1 MSKRDLSP
9 LSGPPIGPDTPWL
22 APLAGYS
29 DLPFRRLCR
38 LYGADCAVTEMVSAK
53 GLIYRSPGTEAL
65 LLTAPDD
72 APLVLQL
79 YGAEPE
85 IMARAMDEL
94 LERGFRWFDLNAGC
108 PAPKVSKTGCGA
120 GMLRDEDARAS
131 LLAVAKVMI
140 ERAGPGCVG
149 VKMRR
154 GWRPGED
161 AYLELGERLADL
173 GAGWLTLHPR
183 WAKQG
188 FGGVADWSCL
198 TRLAERARVPVL
210 ASGDL
215 LTARDGVRC
224 LEQSGASGLMFARG
238 ALSDPAIFLRYKA
251 LRAEGVERGEQAE
264 LSDLEHSRRKQEL
277 VALIRAHVAFSR
289 EASPS
294 EHLAL
299 LKMRSFIPRYLKGT
313 TGARSLRKE
322 VISCSSWEQLD
333 ALLDAFLAL

>member
-1 MSKRDLSP
+1 MSERDLSP
-9 LSGPPIGPDTPWL
+9 PSGPPIGPELPWL

-38 LYGADCAVTEMVSAK
+38 AYGAECAVTEMVSAK

-85 IMARAMDEL
+85 IMARAMDEM

-120 GMLRDEDARAS
+120 GMLRDEESRGR

-140 ERAGPGCVG
+140 ERADPGCVG

-161 AYLELGERLADL
+161 AYLELGERLADM

-198 TRLAERARVPVL
+198 TRLKERARVPIL

-215 LTARDGVRC
+215 LSAQDGLRC

-251 LRAEGVERGEQAE
+251 LRAGEPAPTAPSE
-264 LSDLEHSRRKQEL
+264 LDEQELARRKREL
-277 VALIRAHVAFSR
+277 VGLIRKHLAFSR
-289 EASPS
+289 EASAS

-299 LKMRSFIPRYLKGT
+299 LKMRSFIPRYLKGAP
-313 TGARSLRKE
+313 GARALRKS

-333 ALLDAFLAL
+333 AILEDFLTL